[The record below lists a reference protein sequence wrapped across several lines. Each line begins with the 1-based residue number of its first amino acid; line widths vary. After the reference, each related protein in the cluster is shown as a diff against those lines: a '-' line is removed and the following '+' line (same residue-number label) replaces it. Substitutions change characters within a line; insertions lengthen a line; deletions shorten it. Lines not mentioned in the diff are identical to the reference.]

1 MDAVLGDLIPLA
13 GIGMIVLV
21 VVVPMW
27 LRSHYRSEDRKR
39 LHETVRL
46 MVEKGQPVSS
56 EMLASLNSP
65 SDNRLPDSQKS
76 GSSADIRR
84 GVIMIGVALAMIG
97 LGFALYYVSDGYA
110 TGPIVGSAA
119 FPGFIGLGFV
129 VIGLLNRS
137 KPKP

>member
-1 MDAVLGDLIPLA
+1 MDALLGDLIPLA
-13 GIGMIVLV
+13 AVGMIVLI
-21 VVVPMW
+21 VVVPVW
-27 LRSHYRSEDRKR
+27 LVSHYRSQDRKR

-56 EMLASLNSP
+56 EMLASLSNAANSRY
-65 SDNRLPDSQKS
+65 SDTQNV
-76 GSSADIRR
+76 GASADIRR
-84 GVIMIGVALAMIG
+84 GVIMIGVALAMCG
-97 LGFALYYVSDGYA
+97 LGFALFYLTGGAA
-110 TGPIVGSAA
+110 TGPLVGSAA

>member
-1 MDAVLGDLIPLA
+1 METILTGLIPLA
-13 GIGMIVLV
+13 GIAMIVLIIV
-21 VVVPMW
+21 IPVW
-27 LRSHYRSEDRKR
+27 LVTHYRSQDRAR

-56 EMLASLNSP
+56 EMLASLNSKP
-65 SDNRLPDSQKS
+65 SRYNDPQST

-84 GVIMIGVALAMIG
+84 GVIMIGVALAMVG
-97 LGFALYYVSDGYA
+97 LGFALYYVSGGDA
-110 TGPIVGSAA
+110 TGPLVGSAA